1 MHMAPWPDIAGI
13 DSADARARW
22 CGDAALFTTMLARF
36 FDEFGDVSVP
46 AAFNDSQ
53 GVRTYIGRMHKLRGG
68 ACMLGAKGVYE
79 LAGEVEDA
87 CNGGDRD
94 RAAQLST
101 RLTGEIQR
109 LRENALPV
117 LAGAQHQERGRLK

>member
-46 AAFNDSQ
+46 AVFNDSQ
-53 GVRTYIGRMHKLRGG
+53 GVTPYIGRMHKLRGG
-68 ACMLGAKGVYE
+68 ACLPEKSKTPVTAAIMIALRNCQPGS
-79 LAGEVEDA
+79 
-87 CNGGDRD
+87 
-94 RAAQLST
+94 RARYSVFART
-101 RLTGEIQR
+101 
-109 LRENALPV
+109 
-117 LAGAQHQERGRLK
+117 RGRYWPGRSIRNAAG

>member
-36 FDEFGDVSVP
+36 FDEFVDVSAP
-46 AAFNDSQ
+46 AGFTDSE
-53 GVRTYIGRMHKLRGG
+53 GVTPYIGRMHKLRGG

-79 LAGEVEDA
+79 LAGDVEDA
-87 CNGGDRD
+87 CSRGDRD

-109 LRENALPV
+109 LRENARPV
-117 LAGAQHQERGRLK
+117 LAGAASGTR

>member
-22 CGDAALFTTMLARF
+22 CGDAALFTTMLARL
-36 FDEFGDVSVP
+36 FDEFGDVGVP
-46 AAFNDSQ
+46 AAFNDSL
-53 GVRTYIGRMHKLRGG
+53 VITPYIGRIHKLRGG
-68 ACMLGAKGVYE
+68 ACMLGAKAVYE
-79 LAGEVEDA
+79 LAGDVEDA
-87 CNGGDRD
+87 CNRGDHD

-109 LRENALPV
+109 LRENARPV
-117 LAGAQHQERGRLK
+117 LAGAPHHERGKLK

>member
-36 FDEFGDVSVP
+36 FDEVGDVSVP
-46 AAFNDSQ
+46 AAFNDSLLI
-53 GVRTYIGRMHKLRGG
+53 TPYIGHMHKLRGG

-79 LAGEVEDA
+79 LAGDVEDA
-87 CNGGDRD
+87 CNRGDHD

-101 RLTGEIQR
+101 RLTGEILR
-109 LRENALPV
+109 LRENARPV
-117 LAGAQHQERGRLK
+117 LAGAASRTR

>member
-36 FDEFGDVSVP
+36 FDEFVDVSVP
-46 AAFNDSQ
+46 AGFDGSE
-53 GVRTYIGRMHKLRGG
+53 GVTPYIGHMHKLRGG
-68 ACMLGAKGVYE
+68 ACMLGAKGVCE
-79 LAGEVEDA
+79 LAGDVEDA
-87 CNGGDRD
+87 CSRGDHV

-101 RLTGEIQR
+101 RLAGEIQR

-117 LAGAQHQERGRLK
+117 LAGSFTNAVS